1 MRQILKLIITL
12 LILDINLSFG
22 QEINQKPV
30 EPKFERKTNSLNTDM
45 STYFHKK
52 DSIFQLNLG
61 KQYPAFTATSID
73 GQTIAEKG
81 LIGKVTIINFW
92 FKYCAPCIA
101 EMNELCS
108 LYQKFMKNSS
118 FQFISFTSD
127 SPEEAKESVD
137 TLKLSFPVY
146 PISIIECCR
155 LNFNQGFP
163 TTIIV
168 DKTGKIIFLKTGGS
182 LEKETIA
189 QNIREFEEIIEKE
202 LDTN

>member
-1 MRQILKLIITL
+1 MKQTLKLIITL
-12 LILDINLSFG
+12 LILDINLAFG
-22 QEINQKPV
+22 QQDNQTQV
-30 EPKFERKTNSLNTDM
+30 EPKFERKTNSLNSDM
-45 STYFHKK
+45 ESYFHKR

-61 KQYPAFTATSID
+61 KQYPAFSAISID

-101 EMNELCS
+101 EMNELCN
-108 LYQKFMKNSS
+108 LHQKFMKNPA

-146 PISIIECCR
+146 PISSPECRR
-155 LNFNQGFP
+155 LNFNMGFP

-168 DKTGKIIFLKTGGS
+168 DKAGKILFLKSGGS
-182 LEKETIA
+182 LEAEKIA
-189 QNIREFEEIIEKE
+189 QDIWEFEQIIEKE
-202 LDTN
+202 LKSK

>member
-1 MRQILKLIITL
+1 MRQILKLIIAL
-12 LILDINLSFG
+12 LILDINLAFG

-30 EPKFERKTNSLNTDM
+30 EPKFERKTNSLDTDM
-45 STYFHKK
+45 ESYFHKK

-61 KQYPAFTATSID
+61 KQYPAFSATSID

-101 EMNELCS
+101 EMNELCN
-108 LYQKFMKNSS
+108 LHKKFMKNPA

-146 PISIIECCR
+146 PMSVVECCR
-155 LNFNQGFP
+155 LNFSQGYP

-168 DKTGKIIFLKTGGS
+168 DKAGKILFLKSGGS
-182 LEKETIA
+182 LEPDKIA
-189 QNIREFEEIIEKE
+189 QDIRKLEQIIEKE
-202 LDTN
+202 LNTK

>member
-1 MRQILKLIITL
+1 MKHTLKLIITL
-12 LILDINLSFG
+12 LILDINLAFG
-22 QEINQKPV
+22 QQINQKQV
-30 EPKFERKTNSLNTDM
+30 EPKSERKINSLKIDM
-45 STYFHKK
+45 ASYFHKK

-73 GQTIAEKG
+73 GQTIVDKG

-92 FKYCAPCIA
+92 FQYCSPCIA
-101 EMNELCS
+101 EMNELCN
-108 LYQKFMKNSS
+108 LHQKFMKNPS

-127 SPEEAKESVD
+127 SPEEAKESVEK
-137 TLKLSFPVY
+137 LKLSFPVY
-146 PISIIECCR
+146 PISSLECHR

-182 LEKETIA
+182 LEAEKIA
-189 QNIREFEEIIEKE
+189 QNIREFEQIIEKE